1 LSSIEEK
8 TIESITPI
16 LIVQDDEQMLT
27 NNAVL
32 SESIDTGDTEEVT
45 HFNFTP
51 EASVCH
57 VQ

>member
-1 LSSIEEK
+1 
-8 TIESITPI
+8 
-16 LIVQDDEQMLT
+16 MLT